1 VTFQLLTS
9 ALCLKLSLDFVFRS
23 FFVSSLSRL
32 FATALPLLEAS
43 YAYGCSVRGALRKDD
58 SLNDVRRN
66 IYGRDMYGDIYGL
79 GLVTK
84 TGAEADAEY
93 KRRINE
99 FLGPLEED
107 RCV

>member
-1 VTFQLLTS
+1 
-9 ALCLKLSLDFVFRS
+9 
-23 FFVSSLSRL
+23 
-32 FATALPLLEAS
+32 
-43 YAYGCSVRGALRKDD
+43 
-58 SLNDVRRN
+58 
-66 IYGRDMYGDIYGL
+66 MYGDIYGL

-99 FLGPLEED
+99 FLGPLGED